1 MKKRSF
7 SSFVVILIG
16 CLLLLVPTFNCNIE
30 EELQS
35 CEDRID
41 AKIRELQDK
50 VDNQCI
56 SRDEVINILVSV
68 GYSED
73 DIPGN

>member
-1 MKKRSF
+1 MKKRHFPSF
-7 SSFVVILIG
+7 IVILIG

-35 CEDRID
+35 CEDKID
-41 AKIRELQDK
+41 AKIRELQNK
-50 VDNQCI
+50 MDNQCI
-56 SRDEVINILVSV
+56 SRDEVIDILVSV

-73 DIPGN
+73 DLGD